1 MNLMVCG
8 VLQGNINFV
17 STLHQHLNAINTL
30 DSSLYMPATSIINVC
45 AVIFWERFDNIYN
58 LGNTASE
65 QRLLN
70 KNEHICV

>member
-1 MNLMVCG
+1 MVCV
-8 VLQGNINFV
+8 VLQGNIKFV

-30 DSSLYMPATSIINVC
+30 DSSLYVPATSIINVS

-65 QRLLN
+65 QRLS
-70 KNEHICV
+70 NENTCDV